1 MKNYIFDIDGTLTPS
16 RLPIDEGFKEWFL
29 SWCDGKSVY
38 LITGS
43 DKEKTIEQI
52 GMDMWLAP
60 RRVYQACGN
69 VVYQKGEL
77 VRSDDFELNDK
88 LNNFLQDLLHQ
99 SSWHGDYGN
108 NIEKRIGLVNFST
121 IGRDCPQDKREE
133 YAANENERLELV
145 KAIADNFPYLEASV
159 GGQISI
165 DIYMKGKNKAQ
176 ILNDVT
182 GYSVFFGD
190 RCDDGNDAPLAERA
204 HKVYQVKDWKETW
217 DILKSLARWRHS

>member
-1 MKNYIFDIDGTLTPS
+1 M
-16 RLPIDEGFKEWFL
+16 
-29 SWCDGKSVY
+29 V
-38 LITGS
+38 
-43 DKEKTIEQI
+43 
-52 GMDMWLAP
+52 
-60 RRVYQACGN
+60 
-69 VVYQKGEL
+69 
-77 VRSDDFELNDK
+77 
-88 LNNFLQDLLHQ
+88 
-99 SSWHGDYGN
+99 N